1 MGEVAKYKDE
11 LKKAL
16 MQIDANAAKDIVY
29 NRMADLPP
37 YERVQKVISP
47 VLEEIGT
54 SWENGDAALANL
66 YFSSKIC
73 EEIVLNLFN
82 GNMNG
87 PEGPPKVAIATL
99 EDYHLLGSKV
109 VRMSIQSTGQKIIE
123 YGRMDVPGLADRVCD
138 DRIDYLLI
146 STLMLRSALKVKD
159 LRESLDSRGCKVKII
174 VGGAP
179 FRFDW
184 GLWRR
189 VNADFTASLPLM
201 ALEYIKREGEPK

>member
-1 MGEVAKYKDE
+1 MDEIARFKKE
-11 LKKAL
+11 LKNAL
-16 MQIDANAAKDIVY
+16 LQIDANTAKDIIY

-37 YERVQKVISP
+37 YDRVQMVISP

-54 SWENGDAALANL
+54 GWENGDAALANL

-73 EEIVLNLFN
+73 EEIVLNLLN

-87 PEGPPKVAIATL
+87 KEGFPKVAIATL

-123 YGRMDVPGLADRVCD
+123 YGRMDVPGLVDKVCD
-138 DRIDYLLI
+138 DGVDYLLI

-159 LRESLDSRGCKVKII
+159 LREKLDSKGCKVKII

-189 VNADFTASLPLM
+189 VDADFTASLPLM
-201 ALEYIKREGEPK
+201 ALEYIKRDGEPK